1 MIVSNDIENH
11 LEKNAP
17 GATSY
22 LQIIF
27 NKGKEV
33 GCHGVVMYNG
43 FKVFI
48 HTKNPSLLF
57 PLKSTMYKTYKAAGD
72 TRVYANIYPE
82 EKDFLEEMTTF
93 LLLKGATVER
103 KTGEA

>member
-1 MIVSNDIENH
+1 MRLGLRV
-11 LEKNAP
+11 
-17 GATSY
+17 T

-33 GCHGVVMYNG
+33 GCHGIVMYNG

-82 EKDFLEEMTTF
+82 EERFPGRNDNLSSI
-93 LLLKGATVER
+93 KG
-103 KTGEA
+103 GNS